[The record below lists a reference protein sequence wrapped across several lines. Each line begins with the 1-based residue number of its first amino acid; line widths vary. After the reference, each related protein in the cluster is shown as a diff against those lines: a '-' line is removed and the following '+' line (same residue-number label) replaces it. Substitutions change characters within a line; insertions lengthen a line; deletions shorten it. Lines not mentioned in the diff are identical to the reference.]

1 MPTAG
6 RLFGAVTFAL
16 LGFAI
21 AVYTAPI
28 FEEGRL
34 PSYWFVLGVA
44 AGLWAGWVV
53 VGKRAGNGDS
63 ISNGLTGGAA
73 LVFWV
78 LFVTGFLIMI
88 EKSMRGAY
96 SGPVEAVV
104 NVAQEMYD
112 LALGLYS
119 PTLIGIILG
128 GSVLAG
134 LVTGFFGK
142 RLP

>member
-21 AVYTAPI
+21 AAYTAPV
-28 FEEGRL
+28 FDEGTL
-34 PSYWFVLGVA
+34 PSYWFVLAVA

-53 VGKRAGNGDS
+53 VGKRAKNGDS
-63 ISNGLTGGAA
+63 ISNGLTGGVA

-104 NVAQEMYD
+104 NVAQEMYE
-112 LALGLYS
+112 LALELYS

>member
-1 MPTAG
+1 
-6 RLFGAVTFAL
+6 
-16 LGFAI
+16 
-21 AVYTAPI
+21 
-28 FEEGRL
+28 
-34 PSYWFVLGVA
+34 VA
-44 AGLWAGWVV
+44 RHWCF
-53 VGKRAGNGDS
+53 R
-63 ISNGLTGGAA
+63 
-73 LVFWV
+73 V

-88 EKSMRGAY
+88 EKSMHGAY